1 MSIQDFLRCSGILS
15 GIAEFHQTEN
25 AFLLDVRTPQ
35 EYREGHS
42 PGSRNLPLQ
51 AIENA
56 VSLIKN
62 KEAKLFVY
70 CHCGER
76 SGEAARTLRGM
87 GYSNVKSI
95 GGIAAYGG
103 ALAR

>member
-15 GIAEFHQTEN
+15 GVAEFRQTEN

-35 EYREGHS
+35 EYREGHI

-62 KEAKLFVY
+62 I
-70 CHCGER
+70 HR
-76 SGEAARTLRGM
+76 
-87 GYSNVKSI
+87 KS
-95 GGIAAYGG
+95 
-103 ALAR
+103 